1 MNNQQHKDQ
10 RIGVFVDVQN
20 LYYSAKH
27 LHNAKVNFKEILKT
41 AVAGRKLVRALCY
54 VVKADEA
61 GEKGFRDALGATGFE
76 VKSKELQ
83 VFIGGSKKGDWDV
96 GIAMDIMRMA
106 NKLDVVVLVSGDGD
120 FVDLLEHA
128 KALGCRVECLGFG
141 RTSSSKLKEAAHLF
155 TDMDLD
161 KKYLLKSYGSRPSR
175 PSRPNRTS
183 RPSRPSRK
191 PASSPS
197 RKPAREPARRRK

>member
-10 RIGVFVDVQN
+10 RVGVFVDVQN

-27 LHNAKVNFKEILKT
+27 LYNAKVNFKEILKT
-41 AVAGRKLVRALCY
+41 SVSGRKLIRAFCY
-54 VVKADEA
+54 VVKADEP
-61 GEKGFRDALGATGFE
+61 GEEGFRDALGATGFE
-76 VKSKELQ
+76 VKAKDLQ

-106 NKLDVVVLVSGDGD
+106 HKLDVIVLVSGDGD

-141 RTSSSKLKEAAHLF
+141 RTSSSKLKEAADLF
-155 TDMDLD
+155 TDMDQD
-161 KKYLLKSYGSRPSR
+161 KKYLLKSYGSRPSSSNR
-175 PSRPNRTS
+175 SRPKRKSSGSSS
-183 RPSRPSRK
+183 RRS
-191 PASSPS
+191 
-197 RKPAREPARRRK
+197 RRRK

>member
-10 RIGVFVDVQN
+10 RVGVFVDVQN

-41 AVAGRKLVRALCY
+41 AVAGRKLIRALCY

-76 VKSKELQ
+76 VKAKELQ

-106 NKLDVVVLVSGDGD
+106 HKLDVIVLVSGDGD

-141 RTSSSKLKEAAHLF
+141 RTSSSKLKEAANLF
-155 TDMDLD
+155 TDMDQD

-175 PSRPNRTS
+175 PPRKSSGSVARK
-183 RPSRPSRK
+183 PSRK
-191 PASSPS
+191 TS
-197 RKPAREPARRRK
+197 RAPTKRRK

>member
-10 RIGVFVDVQN
+10 RVGVFVDVQN

-41 AVAGRKLVRALCY
+41 AVAGRKLIRALCY

-76 VKSKELQ
+76 VKAKELQ

-106 NKLDVVVLVSGDGD
+106 HKLDVIVLVSGDGD

-141 RTSSSKLKEAAHLF
+141 RTSSSKLKEAADLF
-155 TDMDLD
+155 TDMDQD

-175 PSRPNRTS
+175 PPRKSSSSAARK
-183 RPSRPSRK
+183 PSRK
-191 PASSPS
+191 TS
-197 RKPAREPARRRK
+197 RAPTKRRK